1 MALADEFDGFLV
13 DLDGVVW
20 VGREMVPG
28 AVGALQKLL
37 AMGKEVVFVTNNPG
51 RPATTYAERLREAGV
66 EIGVE
71 RVVTAGEATAR
82 LAAEH
87 AGPGGRAFTIGAPAF
102 HETVAAAGLE
112 PVPTAEA
119 SGAGPGEVEADVVV
133 VSGHREFDY
142 AELLTA
148 TRALQGGAA
157 LFATSRDPTL
167 PMPGGAWPGTGAVL
181 AAVETASGATAAIGG
196 KPEPHLFELAQ
207 QRLRCSLPPDN
218 REKEQRSGLG
228 RIAMVGDR
236 VSSDIEG
243 GRRAGLETILVLS
256 GATTRAEAERATPPP
271 DHVVA
276 DLSGLLA

>member
-28 AVGALQKLL
+28 AVGALQELL
-37 AMGKEVVFVTNNPG
+37 ATGKEIVFVTNNPG
-51 RPATTYAERLREAGV
+51 KPAATYAERLRKVGV
-66 EIGVE
+66 EIDVE

-87 AGPGGRAFTIGAPAF
+87 AGPGGRAFAIGAPAF

-133 VSGHREFDY
+133 ISGHREFDY

-148 TRALQGGAA
+148 TRALQGGAK

-181 AAVETASGATAAIGG
+181 AAVETASGATAVIGG
-196 KPEPHLFELAQ
+196 KPEPHLFELV
-207 QRLRCSLPPDN
+207 
-218 REKEQRSGLG
+218 RE
-228 RIAMVGDR
+228 RIAAAERVAMVGDR

-256 GATTRAEAERATPPP
+256 GATTRAEAERAAPPP

-276 DLSGLLA
+276 DLAGLLA